1 MVLMKKSVGYSH
13 NQFKNSTLVIIMEE
27 KMASNAEYMRNYR
40 AKLSDE
46 KKQKMLDYQREAMK
60 KKRDQD
66 RAEKLANGIAI
77 KIGRPKKQSELTTK
91 EMKDMI
97 DKLKNT
103 IETLESKVRG
113 FPLTNPAK
121 LSL

>member
-1 MVLMKKSVGYSH
+1 
-13 NQFKNSTLVIIMEE
+13 ME
-27 KMASNAEYMRNYR
+27 KLASQAQYMRDYR
-40 AKLSDE
+40 SKLSDE
-46 KKQKMLDYQREAMK
+46 KKQKMLDYQKSAMK

-77 KIGRPKKQSELTTK
+77 KIGRPKKQTDMTTK

-103 IETLESKVRG
+103 IESLESQI
-113 FPLTNPAK
+113 
-121 LSL
+121 SLVNSFVN